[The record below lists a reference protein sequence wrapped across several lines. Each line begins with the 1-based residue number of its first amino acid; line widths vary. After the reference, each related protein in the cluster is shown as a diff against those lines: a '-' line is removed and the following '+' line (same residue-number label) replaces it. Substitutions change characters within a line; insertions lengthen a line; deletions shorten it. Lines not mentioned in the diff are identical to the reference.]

1 MDGNIASIRRS
12 QAEVAIKRLKDH
24 QFDASY
30 YETKEEALQFL
41 KETIAKNATI
51 GVGGSVTLEEMGII
65 AWLTGNSDYQFLD
78 RYHTDDREKIFH
90 DSLNADVFLMSSNA
104 VTLDGCLYNVDGT
117 GNRIAALIYG
127 PAKVYVIAGTNKLTA
142 NLEEAEQRV
151 RMIAAP
157 ANCVR
162 LNKDNPCTVTG
173 TCMNC
178 SRPGTICSQYLVS
191 RRSGRPGRIHVI
203 LINENLGY

>member
-1 MDGNIASIRRS
+1 M
-12 QAEVAIKRLKDH
+12 KRLLKFNWLLILIFVLTTATAQEAKEKIVYKLNIKHDI
-24 QFDASY
+24 
-30 YETKEEALQFL
+30 TKATWRHTQQAFEEA
-41 KETIAKNATI
+41 
-51 GVGGSVTLEEMGII
+51 
-65 AWLTGNSDYQFLD
+65 
-78 RYHTDDREKIFH
+78 

-127 PAKVYVIAGTNKLTA
+127 PAKVYVLAGTNKLVA
-142 NLEEAEQRV
+142 NLEEAEQRI

-162 LNKDNPCTVTG
+162 LNKENPCTITG

-178 SRPGTICSQYLVS
+178 SRPSTICNQYLVS
-191 RRSGRPGRIHVI
+191 RRSGKPGRIHVI

>member
-1 MDGNIASIRRS
+1 MENNIASIKRS

-30 YETKEEALQFL
+30 FDTKEEALQFL
-41 KETIAKNATI
+41 KKSIAKNSSI
-51 GVGGSVTLEEMGII
+51 GVGGSMTLDEMGII
-65 AWLTGNSDYQFLD
+65 DWLTGNPDYQFLD
-78 RYHTDDREKIFH
+78 RYHTEDREKVFH

-127 PAKVYVIAGTNKLTA
+127 PAKVYVLAGTNKLVA
-142 NLEEAEQRV
+142 NLEEAEQRI

-162 LNKDNPCTVTG
+162 LNKENPCTITG

-178 SRPGTICSQYLVS
+178 SRPSTICNQYLVS
-191 RRSGRPGRIHVI
+191 RRSGKPGRIHVI